1 MDQSLVPKILAVQ
14 KTALEDE
21 AYQELLKEHDVV
33 NARLL
38 EVLPALAP
46 AHQDAVLDY
55 FGLSHAMHLRLLELA
70 LNDKL

>member
-38 EVLPALAP
+38 EVLPAMTP
-46 AHQDAVLDY
+46 DQRDAVFDY
-55 FGLSHAMHLRLLELA
+55 FGLMTAMHLRLLELA

>member
-38 EVLPALAP
+38 EVLPALAS
-46 AHQDAVLDY
+46 AHRDAVLDY
-55 FGLSHAMHLRLLELA
+55 FSLSHAMHLRLLELA